1 MGFIVQIATPQP
13 NVIKL
18 IAFIPLTHW
27 GRVTHI
33 CVGNL
38 TIIGSDNGLSPGR
51 RQAIIW
57 TNVGILLTLRSLK
70 NKLQWNFNRNYSIF
84 IQENVFESVVCEMS
98 SISSRPQWVKYVC
111 VCVCSMQCPWCGGR
125 ILYHRHSDLLLCRGV
140 LWLLWRVSLS
150 DTTAGDRCV
159 HPRRDGKI
167 SDLLSVSSTHR
178 GYSTCGMSN
187 ERRRCPLEWHQR
199 PIWMR

>member
-1 MGFIVQIATPQP
+1 MTAELSSQCYPYLSGLPPCYCCSPYDFNGAS
-13 NVIKL
+13 KE
-18 IAFIPLTHW
+18 
-27 GRVTHI
+27 
-33 CVGNL
+33 NL
-38 TIIGSDNGLSPGR
+38 KDKSLGYINKWLYNHNKTKQNTTMCIYC
-51 RQAIIW
+51 
-57 TNVGILLTLRSLK
+57 GIYCA
-70 NKLQWNFNRNYSIF
+70 NRHSTTQCYKVN
-84 IQENVFESVVCEMS
+84 CLH
-98 SISSRPQWVKYVC
+98 PVKY

-150 DTTAGDRCV
+150 DTPAGDRCV